1 MHTGEQS
8 PPSLVCCSASPGG
21 ALTAQTSWSLGHKS
35 MWERTWPLAA
45 VPLGLRLL
53 WRIWKSQPRQLN
65 WLGSPIQDLEFEL
78 CVINDNTWEL
88 LDSRCTTSSQAW
100 PKTTFAVYRFRITD
114 IPTGNRVGL
123 TLSSWRSPENV
134 WRRSVTFLPE
144 QYSTHCPRMPELGLQ
159 GLCHC
164 IAGWQRE
171 GTWRKPGP
179 KPKLE
184 NISGY
189 LKALCITAQVQK
201 CGELILRAPL
211 RFSLL
216 GTGTITALDT
226 IRTEL
231 GVGFW
236 ILEIDYMD
244 IVSNLL

>member
-1 MHTGEQS
+1 MTSGSCPARTQA
-8 PPSLVCCSASPGG
+8 SLNMDASTTSTK
-21 ALTAQTSWSLGHKS
+21 LTWVPNPRSWV
-35 MWERTWPLAA
+35 W
-45 VPLGLRLL
+45 
-53 WRIWKSQPRQLN
+53 I
-65 WLGSPIQDLEFEL
+65 
-78 CVINDNTWEL
+78 VINDNTWEL

-114 IPTGNRVGL
+114 IPTGNGVGL

-189 LKALCITAQVQK
+189 LKALYYCTNSKVWWTDLK
-201 CGELILRAPL
+201 
-211 RFSLL
+211 SS
-216 GTGTITALDT
+216 TALFLARYWDNYCPWHYQD
-226 IRTEL
+226 RAGGWFL
-231 GVGFW
+231 NPGDRLHGYSF
-236 ILEIDYMD
+236 
-244 IVSNLL
+244 